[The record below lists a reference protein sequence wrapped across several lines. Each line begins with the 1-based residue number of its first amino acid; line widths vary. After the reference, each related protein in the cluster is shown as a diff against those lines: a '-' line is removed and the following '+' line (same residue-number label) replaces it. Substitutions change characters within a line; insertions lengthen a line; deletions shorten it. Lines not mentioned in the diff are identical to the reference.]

1 MKDKK
6 RWRDFPYEDEDEF
19 QSKNQKRRA
28 GDDLWAKKV
37 KPKHKVKKFKYK
49 DL

>member
-1 MKDKK
+1 MSKK
-6 RWRDFPYEDEDEF
+6 YKYDFMEDDDDF
-19 QSKNQKRRA
+19 QPKNQKRRA
-28 GDDLWAKKV
+28 GVDLWAKKV

>member
-1 MKDKK
+1 MSKK
-6 RWRDFPYEDEDEF
+6 YKYDFMEDEDDF
-19 QSKNQKRRA
+19 QPRKPKKNA